1 MAPKTHLQAHGAG
14 RTWLVRLLLAALVVV
29 AGYLVFEYGR
39 ISAGYDIVDAGNERA
54 ALEEHIASLNDR
66 IAELEQ
72 EVALLETHREIDRE
86 AYREVEGSLIAL
98 QAKIQEQQDAIAFY
112 RGIVSPA
119 DGKPGLRVQ
128 DFRLTRGAAER
139 EFNLRLV
146 LVQAMKHDRKVSG
159 DVALTVEGSE
169 DGETKSYPLTELL
182 PADADKAWP
191 FSFRY
196 FQDFDRQLVL
206 PDGFTPERIHV
217 EVRSRTRSI
226 SRWPRFRWI
235 QRAEPSG
242 STGWMWLLIAVPW
255 SIRIPWKPRYRGLWP
270 WG

>member
-1 MAPKTHLQAHGAG
+1 MQTHGTA
-14 RTWLVRLLLAALVVV
+14 RTFLVRGLFVLLALVV
-29 AGYLVFEYGR
+29 AYLVFEYGR
-39 ISAGYDIVDAGNERA
+39 ISAGYDTVDAANQRA
-54 ALEEHIASLNDR
+54 ELIGEIEQRDER

-86 AYREVEGSLIAL
+86 AYKEVEGGLLSL

-128 DFRLTRGAAER
+128 DFRLTRGNEER
-139 EFNLRLV
+139 QFSLRLV

-159 DVALTVEGSE
+159 DVAITIEGLAGGEATSYALT
-169 DGETKSYPLTELL
+169 DLL
-182 PADADKAWP
+182 PPDAEKAWP

-196 FQDFDRQLVL
+196 FQDFDRQIVL
-206 PDGFTPERIHV
+206 PDGFTPERVRV

-226 SRWPRFRWI
+226 S
-235 QRAEPSG
+235 
-242 STGWMWLLIAVPW
+242 
-255 SIRIPWKPRYRGLWP
+255 SIEESFAWATSQG
-270 WG
+270 

>member
-1 MAPKTHLQAHGAG
+1 MVAL
-14 RTWLVRLLLAALVVV
+14 ALV
-29 AGYLVFEYGR
+29 ATYLVFEYGR
-39 ISAGYDIVDAGNERA
+39 ISAGYDVVDAGNERA
-54 ALEEHIASLNDR
+54 AFEEHIHALDDE

-72 EVALLETHREIDRE
+72 EIAVLETHREIDRE
-86 AYREVEGSLIAL
+86 AYKQVEGSLSSL
-98 QAKIQEQQDAIAFY
+98 QAKIQEQRDAIAFY

-128 DFRLTRGAAER
+128 NLKLSRGAEER

-159 DVALTVEGSE
+159 DVAVSVEGSE
-169 DGETKSYPLTELL
+169 DGEDKTYTLTELL
-182 PADADKAWP
+182 PADAESAWP

-206 PDGFTPERIHV
+206 PDGFTPERIRV

-226 SRWPRFRWI
+226 S
-235 QRAEPSG
+235 
-242 STGWMWLLIAVPW
+242 
-255 SIRIPWKPRYRGLWP
+255 SIEESYAWAMSQG
-270 WG
+270 

>member
-1 MAPKTHLQAHGAG
+1 MARSSHLQTHGTG
-14 RTWLVRLLLAALVVV
+14 RTWLVRGLLGALALVV
-29 AGYLVFEYGR
+29 GYLVFEYGR
-39 ISAGYDIVDAGNERA
+39 ISAGYDVVDAANERA
-54 ALEEHIASLNDR
+54 AFEAHIDGLDDR

-72 EVALLETHREIDRE
+72 EVAMLETHREIDRE
-86 AYREVEGSLIAL
+86 AYKEVEGSLLTL

-128 DFRLTRGAAER
+128 DFRLTRGGEER

-159 DVALTVEGSE
+159 NVALTVEGNE
-169 DGETKSYPLTELL
+169 AGEAKSYPLAELL
-182 PADADKAWP
+182 PPDASKDWP

-206 PDGFTPERIHV
+206 PDGFTPERINV

-226 SRWPRFRWI
+226 S
-235 QRAEPSG
+235 
-242 STGWMWLLIAVPW
+242 
-255 SIRIPWKPRYRGLWP
+255 SIEESFAWDTSQG
-270 WG
+270 

>member
-1 MAPKTHLQAHGAG
+1 MAARTHLQTHSTG
-14 RTWLVRLLLAALVVV
+14 RTIAVWAFLVLLAVV
-29 AGYLVFEYGR
+29 AAYLVFEYGR
-39 ISAGYDIVDAGNERA
+39 ISAGYDIVDTANERSALEAHIDALNSEIA
-54 ALEEHIASLNDR
+54 ALK
-66 IAELEQ
+66 Q
-72 EVALLETHREIDRE
+72 EVALQETHREIDRE
-86 AYREVEGSLIAL
+86 AYKEVEASLVAL

-128 DFRLTRGAAER
+128 DLKLTRGAEER

-159 DVALTVEGSE
+159 DVAVRVEGSE
-169 DGETKSYPLTELL
+169 GGEAKIYALGELL
-182 PADADKAWP
+182 PADAEQGWP

-226 SRWPRFRWI
+226 S
-235 QRAEPSG
+235 
-242 STGWMWLLIAVPW
+242 
-255 SIRIPWKPRYRGLWP
+255 SIEESYAWATSQG
-270 WG
+270 